1 MDNFGFGNWNNDDS
15 YDSSP
20 NKDYNR
26 KGAKRGGKTQPESF
40 DFDISTDFGASPVQR
55 SVKDRRAAVAESTNS
70 NSRFGGPTRRSSIED
85 RTKEILE
92 RNKNVGKSEAEE
104 DNTRA
109 KSYEDTF
116 AELMDGLDPS
126 KYQEE
131 KSPRNPNPDLSR
143 ASLHSPLTHHS
154 QSFSR
159 LDSSLESPTG
169 GDSLEISATDL
180 EVGALAARRAKEK
193 ASDRRR
199 RQSLDTA
206 PHITTLLDQSSLSRK
221 EGPMHAKIASSPE
234 LMKKRRGDQDPQFS
248 SALSSI
254 QRSLPADEGAKAAN
268 EFARF
273 GSMGRSD
280 DDIYQMLNVTQGTHE
295 SIKFGESKSGAPS
308 GRSAGMGAGAGAGT
322 GAGMGAGAELM
333 RKSNRGEQGYMS
345 DMTQGSRE
353 EEEEDPYSRDVSAP
367 EASRPSLGIG
377 MGGGRGGVGSG
388 VGGVGGERRGGA
400 MEDEDSDKSMDKS
413 MDSDQATSPNAP
425 NPAMGQGQGQGKA
438 SNSRYEEEEGD
449 DYSLDDFDEDPASP
463 ERARPPHSPLS
474 PLPKGP
480 SPQPS
485 TPPSPTPKSMS
496 LMAPIPIQR
505 TNSFPAAGLNSVEE
519 IMQRWYSA
527 DSEFISTSLQKFA
540 PHDPLSPVAEDR
552 VSGEKGG
559 RGEKGKGEHTRIQP

>member
-26 KGAKRGGKTQPESF
+26 KGAKRGGKTQSESF

-180 EVGALAARRAKEK
+180 EVRHK
-193 ASDRRR
+193 
-199 RQSLDTA
+199 
-206 PHITTLLDQSSLSRK
+206 
-221 EGPMHAKIASSPE
+221 
-234 LMKKRRGDQDPQFS
+234 
-248 SALSSI
+248 
-254 QRSLPADEGAKAAN
+254 QRSGTRD
-268 EFARF
+268 
-273 GSMGRSD
+273 
-280 DDIYQMLNVTQGTHE
+280 QGPDTLICSYAHM
-295 SIKFGESKSGAPS
+295 PVCP
-308 GRSAGMGAGAGAGT
+308 
-322 GAGMGAGAELM
+322 
-333 RKSNRGEQGYMS
+333 Y
-345 DMTQGSRE
+345 
-353 EEEEDPYSRDVSAP
+353 DP
-367 EASRPSLGIG
+367 
-377 MGGGRGGVGSG
+377 
-388 VGGVGGERRGGA
+388 
-400 MEDEDSDKSMDKS
+400 
-413 MDSDQATSPNAP
+413 
-425 NPAMGQGQGQGKA
+425 
-438 SNSRYEEEEGD
+438 
-449 DYSLDDFDEDPASP
+449 
-463 ERARPPHSPLS
+463 
-474 PLPKGP
+474 
-480 SPQPS
+480 
-485 TPPSPTPKSMS
+485 
-496 LMAPIPIQR
+496 
-505 TNSFPAAGLNSVEE
+505 
-519 IMQRWYSA
+519 
-527 DSEFISTSLQKFA
+527 
-540 PHDPLSPVAEDR
+540 PV
-552 VSGEKGG
+552 
-559 RGEKGKGEHTRIQP
+559 